1 MHLDTGCCNVSSAA
15 TKWHGTTQN
24 MSFRPKIVDW
34 ACLLQSTRNGFGVIN
49 SCIKCTLL
57 ALLKYTF
64 YYTIRRG
71 FGNFFGMIHVL
82 THHLAPELD
91 HFLFC
96 PGFWSML
103 CFGRKLDIF
112 GDVLTHGHNWAKM
125 RNKEKR
131 PHTKDGTER
140 GQKGPKPA
148 DLGPSEPAGPA
159 HSGPNR
165 PQFSSARSMR
175 QP

>member
-1 MHLDTGCCNVSSAA
+1 MILFARGRAKA
-15 TKWHGTTQN
+15 KHGG
-24 MSFRPKIVDW
+24 M
-34 ACLLQSTRNGFGVIN
+34 
-49 SCIKCTLL
+49 L
-57 ALLKYTF
+57 ALLKYPF

-71 FGNFFGMIHVL
+71 FGNFFGTIHVL
-82 THHLAPELD
+82 TRHLAPELD

-131 PHTKDGTER
+131 RHAKDGTER
-140 GQKGPKPA
+140 AQAGRPCPFPGPIG
-148 DLGPSEPAGPA
+148 LSFLQREVFVNPSLCFTKTTNQ
-159 HSGPNR
+159 NR
-165 PQFSSARSMR
+165 LYIPRSRR
-175 QP
+175 QRGGNAERIGREHPETSF

>member
-1 MHLDTGCCNVSSAA
+1 MHLDTGRCNVSSAA

-24 MSFRPKIVDW
+24 MSFRPEIVDW

-131 PHTKDGTER
+131 RTRKMGPKGAR
-140 GQKGPKPA
+140 KGPGRPA
-148 DLGPSEPAGPA
+148 WAPLSRPA
-159 HSGPNR
+159 
-165 PQFSSARSMR
+165 
-175 QP
+175 